1 MELEYYAGIG
11 SRETPRDVLQLM
23 KRIAAELYLRGYVLR
38 SDQDLD
44 LMYGDASEFGKAM
57 AAKIKKGLSTLH
69 DVPKPKEGEER
80 PYARSV

>member
-1 MELEYYAGIG
+1 MLAL
-11 SRETPRDVLQLM
+11 RNV
-23 KRIAAELYLRGYVLR
+23 AAEC
-38 SDQDLD
+38 DDADID

-69 DVPKPKEGEER
+69 GVPKPKEGEER